1 MTYVD
6 QVFPDMKWG
15 YFAGNQNATVNITFY
30 VADYPGQTPKVFGPY
45 AVTQQTTLISPRFRG
60 RLVSIG
66 VSSNDVGTFW
76 RLGGIRYRWNPDGR
90 F

>member
-1 MTYVD
+1 M
-6 QVFPDMKWG
+6 
-15 YFAGNQNATVNITFY
+15 TFY

-45 AVTQQTTLISPRFRG
+45 TVTKDTTYISPRFRG

-66 VSSNDVGTFW
+66 VSSSDIGTFW
-76 RLGGIRYRWNPDGR
+76 RLGGARYRFINDGK